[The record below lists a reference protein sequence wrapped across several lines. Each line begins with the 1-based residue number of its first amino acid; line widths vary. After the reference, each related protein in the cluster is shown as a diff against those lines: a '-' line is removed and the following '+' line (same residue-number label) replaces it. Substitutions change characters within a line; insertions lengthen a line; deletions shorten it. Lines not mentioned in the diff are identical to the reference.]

1 MSRRRGILSR
11 GIAMT
16 GKETLRIAIAGG
28 GSWGTALG
36 HVLACGGHEVVLW
49 ARDAAV
55 VDAVNTAHENPR
67 YLPGRALHERLRAT
81 DDRAVFA
88 VHDLVLLAVPCQHM
102 REFLGHVRAYFVPGL
117 VLVNASKGIEL
128 DSLLRMSSLTREVLH
143 PLDHS
148 YVMLSGPSFAAEVLD
163 GQPTAVVLACE
174 EEELG
179 ARLRHAFSTSVF
191 RCYSSTDV
199 CGVELGG
206 AVKNVMAIAAGLCDG
221 LGLGHNSRGA
231 LITRG
236 LAEISRLGA
245 ALGARTG
252 TFMGLSGL
260 GDLVLSC
267 TGDLSRNRRVGL
279 ELAKGG
285 ELGEIVRRLGSVA
298 EGVKTAFAVYSLG
311 RAHGIETPIT
321 DAVYAILQ
329 GAQTPRQA
337 IEQLM
342 RRGLKEE

>member
-1 MSRRRGILSR
+1 MS
-11 GIAMT
+11 
-16 GKETLRIAIAGG
+16 GKKSLRVMVAGG
-28 GSWGTALG
+28 GSWGTALA
-36 HVLACGGHEVVLW
+36 HVLACGGHEVLLW

-55 VDAVNTAHENPR
+55 VEAVNARHENPR
-67 YLPGRALHERLRAT
+67 YLPGRVLHEGLRAPGDT
-81 DDRAVFA
+81 TLFA
-88 VHDLVLLAVPCQHM
+88 ERELMLLAVPCQQM
-102 REFLGHVRAYFVPGL
+102 REFLGRVRTHFAPGL

-128 DSLLRMSSLTREVLH
+128 VSRLRMSSLMRELLP
-143 PLDHS
+143 PLAYN

-174 EEELG
+174 EEALG
-179 ARLRHAFSTSVF
+179 AHLRQAFSTPVF

-236 LAEISRLGA
+236 LAEISRLGV
-245 ALGARTG
+245 ALGARPG

-279 ELAKGG
+279 ALAGGG
-285 ELGEIVRRLGSVA
+285 ELEEIVRNLGSTA
-298 EGVKTAFAVYSLG
+298 EGVQTTFAVHSLG
-311 RAHGIETPIT
+311 REYGVETPIT
-321 DAVYAILQ
+321 DAVHSILQ
-329 GAQTPRQA
+329 GSRTPRQA
-337 IEQLM
+337 IRELM
-342 RRGLKEE
+342 LRNLREE

>member
-1 MSRRRGILSR
+1 MN
-11 GIAMT
+11 
-16 GKETLRIAIAGG
+16 GKETLRIAVAGG
-28 GSWGTALG
+28 GSWGTALA

-55 VDAVNTAHENPR
+55 VEAVNTAHENPR
-67 YLPGRALHERLRAT
+67 YLPGRILHERLRAT
-81 DDRAVFA
+81 GDPTLFA
-88 VHDLVLLAVPCQHM
+88 TCNLVLLAVPCQSV
-102 REFLGHVRAYFVPGL
+102 REFLGQARAHFTPGL
-117 VLVNASKGIEL
+117 VLVNAAKGIEL
-128 DSLLRMSSLTREVLH
+128 NSLLRMSSLTREVVH
-143 PLDHS
+143 PLAHS

-163 GQPTAVVLACE
+163 GHPTAVVLACE

-179 ARLRHAFSTSVF
+179 ARLRHAFSTPVF

-206 AVKNVMAIAAGLCDG
+206 AIKNVMAIAAGLGDG

-236 LAEISRLGA
+236 LAELSRLGV
-245 ALGARTG
+245 ALGARPN

-279 ELAKGG
+279 ALANGG
-285 ELGEIVRRLGSVA
+285 ELGEIVRTLGSVA
-298 EGVKTAFAVYSLG
+298 EGVKTTFAVHSLG
-311 RAHGIETPIT
+311 RAHGVETPIT
-321 DAVYAILQ
+321 DAVYSILQ
-329 GAQTPRQA
+329 GSRTPRQA
-337 IEQLM
+337 IRELM
-342 RRGLKEE
+342 LRELKEE

>member
-1 MSRRRGILSR
+1 MN
-11 GIAMT
+11 
-16 GKETLRIAIAGG
+16 GKETLRIAVAGG
-28 GSWGTALG
+28 GSWGTALA
-36 HVLACGGHEVVLW
+36 HVLACGGHEVTLW

-55 VDAVNTAHENPR
+55 VDAVNAAHENPR
-67 YLPGRALHERLRAT
+67 YLPGRILHERLRAT
-81 DDRAVFA
+81 ADMALFA
-88 VHDLVLLAVPCQHM
+88 DHELVLLAVPCQHM
-102 REFLGHVRAYFVPGL
+102 RDFLGHARARFAPGL
-117 VLVNASKGIEL
+117 TLVNASKGIEL
-128 DSLLRMSSLTREVLH
+128 DSLLRMSSLVREALH
-143 PLDHS
+143 PRAHR

-179 ARLRHAFSTSVF
+179 ARLRQAFSTPVF

-245 ALGARTG
+245 ALGARPG

-279 ELAKGG
+279 ALARGE
-285 ELGEIVRRLGSVA
+285 ELGEIVRGLGSVA
-298 EGVKTAFAVYSLG
+298 EGVNTAFAVHSLG
-311 RAHGIETPIT
+311 LAHGIDTPIA
-321 DAVYAILQ
+321 DAVHAVLQ
-329 GAQTPRQA
+329 GSQTPRQA
-337 IEQLM
+337 MQNLM
-342 RRGLKEE
+342 LRDLKEE

>member
-1 MSRRRGILSR
+1 MS
-11 GIAMT
+11 
-16 GKETLRIAIAGG
+16 GKERLRIAVAGG
-28 GSWGTALG
+28 GSWGTALA
-36 HVLACGGHEVVLW
+36 HVLACGGHDVVLW

-55 VDAVNTAHENPR
+55 VDAVNSVHENPR

-81 DDRAVFA
+81 RDPAIFA
-88 VHDLVLLAVPCQHM
+88 DHEFVLLALPCQRM
-102 REFLGHVRAYFVPGL
+102 REFLGQARERFAPGL

-128 DSLLRMSSLTREVLH
+128 DSLLRMSSLAREVLH
-143 PLDHS
+143 PIAHR

-163 GQPTAVVLACE
+163 GQPTAVVLACA

-179 ARLRHAFSTSVF
+179 ARLRQAFSTSVF

-245 ALGARTG
+245 ALGARAG

-279 ELAKGG
+279 ALARGE
-285 ELGEIVRRLGSVA
+285 ELGEIVRDLGSVA
-298 EGVKTAFAVYSLG
+298 EGVHTTFAVHSLG
-311 RAHGIETPIT
+311 RANGIETPIT
-321 DAVYAILQ
+321 DAVHAILQ
-329 GAQTPRQA
+329 GSQTPRQA
-337 IEQLM
+337 IRELM
-342 RRGLKEE
+342 LRELKEE